1 MWIKIC
7 GLTEASAIDAALQG
21 GADAVGFVFAP
32 SVRRIEPGRAAL
44 LATAA
49 RGRAALIAVTLHPTQ
64 QQVDEII
71 SVVKPDMLQA
81 DLADFD
87 RLTLPGSLARL
98 PVVRGSGSGSGSGG
112 GDRSRYPERLLFEGA
127 RSGSGEVSDWQAAIE
142 WARTRELILAG
153 GLHAGNIADAIATVR
168 PFGVDVSSGV
178 EDAPGRKHPEKI
190 AQFIA
195 KARDAFRRESDGNRS
210 VG

>member
-7 GLTEASAIDAALQG
+7 GLTDASAVDAALQG

-32 SVRRIEPGRAAL
+32 SVRRIEPHKAAM
-44 LATAA
+44 LAAAA
-49 RGRAALIAVTLHPTQ
+49 RGKTMLIAVTLHPTQ

-71 SVVKPDMLQA
+71 SVFRPDALQT
-81 DLADFD
+81 DLADFEQ
-87 RLTLPGSLARL
+87 LTLPGSLARL
-98 PVVRGSGSGSGSGG
+98 PVVRGNR
-112 GDRSRYPERLLFEGA
+112 GDRGDYPTRVLFEGA
-127 RSGSGEVSDWQAAIE
+127 RSGSGEVSDWGAAAL
-142 WARTRELILAG
+142 WVRTHELILAG
-153 GLHAGNIADAIATVR
+153 GLHAGNVAEAIAAVR

-195 KARDAFRRESDGNRS
+195 KARDAFRSELHGNRS